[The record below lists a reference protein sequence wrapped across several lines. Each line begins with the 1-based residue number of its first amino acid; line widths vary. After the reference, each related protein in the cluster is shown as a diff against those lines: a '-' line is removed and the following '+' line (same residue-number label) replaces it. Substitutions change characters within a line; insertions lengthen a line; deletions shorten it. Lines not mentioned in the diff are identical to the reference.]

1 MTVTWPTACHVV
13 VRPALDSTNSEAAR
27 LLAAGA
33 DHGLV
38 VRADRQLAGRGRR
51 GRVWVSPTG
60 NLYCSLLVRPPTPP
74 PAPLATLTF
83 VAALA
88 VYALV
93 RAALPATREV
103 TLKWPNDVLVDGAKV
118 SGILLE
124 SQSGAAGPAVI
135 VGIGINIANH
145 PTDTP
150 YKVTDLGAAGG
161 RLSVDDALTAL
172 LAAFGPWYDR
182 WAVAGFAPVRAAWL
196 AAAGPL
202 GAAITVTQDTAVH
215 HGRFGGLDAQGGL
228 LLETAPGSYM
238 TIASGDVTVTE

>member
-1 MTVTWPTACHVV
+1 MTATWPTACHLV

-38 VRADRQLAGRGRR
+38 VRANRQLAGRGRR
-51 GRVWVSPTG
+51 GRVWASPTG
-60 NLYCSLLVRPPTPP
+60 NLYCSLLVRPPSSA
-74 PAPLATLTF
+74 PAPLATLTY

-93 RAALPATREV
+93 RAALPATRAV

-135 VGIGINIANH
+135 IGVGVNVVSH

-150 YKVTDLGAAGG
+150 YKVTDLAAAGG
-161 RLSVDDALTAL
+161 RLSVDGALTAL
-172 LAAFGPWYDR
+172 LTAFGPWYDR
-182 WAVAGFAPVRAAWL
+182 WA
-196 AAAGPL
+196 AAG
-202 GAAITVTQDTAVH
+202 
-215 HGRFGGLDAQGGL
+215 
-228 LLETAPGSYM
+228 
-238 TIASGDVTVTE
+238 